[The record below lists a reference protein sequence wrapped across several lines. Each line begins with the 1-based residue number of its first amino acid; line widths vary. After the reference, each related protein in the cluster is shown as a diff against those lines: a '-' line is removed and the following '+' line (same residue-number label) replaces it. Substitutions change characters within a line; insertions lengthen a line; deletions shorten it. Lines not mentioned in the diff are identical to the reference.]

1 MNTRASILSALT
13 VSLITLFVAAAP
25 QRARAQATIFTL
37 TDVVFDDG
45 TKATGHFIVANGAI
59 QSFDIET
66 LAVGKGTGGIIYCNV
81 GNSSSSSCGAYPGAM
96 GALGPTFARD
106 APSSPASPVNSSVYF
121 FSPFGSVLTLT
132 SPGNTFTT
140 PTPLPYGATKIF
152 SLCAQGKPLPNN
164 TCYTPYGYP
173 WVGGPEG
180 KYLADFLSNEV
191 FFPTFVSGLGYRQ
204 AAGRGVVSG
213 TLSGCGALLGLNGL
227 ACEPPSGAQK
237 TTAPK

>member
-1 MNTRASILSALT
+1 
-13 VSLITLFVAAAP
+13 
-25 QRARAQATIFTL
+25 
-37 TDVVFDDG
+37 
-45 TKATGHFIVANGAI
+45 
-59 QSFDIET
+59 
-66 LAVGKGTGGIIYCNV
+66 
-81 GNSSSSSCGAYPGAM
+81 M
-96 GALGPTFARD
+96 GALGPAFARD

-152 SLCAQGKPLPNN
+152 SLCVQGKPLPNN